1 MTRHLR
7 LAAVLGLL
15 AGCAQGG
22 MGGREAGERGG
33 PSRSLLDAYFIA
45 HGMAFGSTSYR
56 VSPAVEAELDRL
68 DDRAAAA
75 LGSLR
80 PGASGGRQQREAEAA
95 VAALTSYAAAQAGGS
110 SAEP

>member
-1 MTRHLR
+1 MRHLP
-7 LAAVLGLL
+7 LAAALALL
-15 AGCAQGG
+15 AGCTHDGSP
-22 MGGREAGERGG
+22 AGQAGG

-56 VSPAVEAELDRL
+56 VNPAVEAELDRL

-80 PGASGGRQQREAEAA
+80 PGVSGGRQQREAEAA
-95 VAALTSYAAAQAGGS
+95 VAALTSYAAAQAGGLP
-110 SAEP
+110 SAVP